1 MAADPAAG
9 SFLKTSALV
18 WGDEVSSNSLWNIMA
33 FLCIVWKL
41 KFTHTAAIM
50 SVMGG
55 CMKVLSMP
63 MSFILHAFLGH
74 YQMLSLSSLSLTLGW
89 SLLAISTSTIFL
101 KMPVASCENYQLCIG
116 DIQWFLFYASLALIV
131 VGIVGHSISLQEF
144 LNEQLSIRSMEDA
157 EQLERDRPQLV
168 ASASMTTFVRLFC
181 TFVLPFIEPWGA
193 RFGIPAFCVA
203 AATFLFFRGSSGY
216 VQVELS
222 GSPIIRVFRV
232 IVASCLKLWVP
243 IPKDPRELYAKY
255 DHENEELLSHT
266 NRLRFLDK
274 AAILSRSQTIEEQEN
289 QKWRLCTVTEV
300 EETKIFFQMIPM
312 WMTFIICG
320 LVLSVGN
327 TYFLQQAFNM
337 NPRFLFI
344 TIQFLVFLREFSK
357 SLSTHIFSFIAIMA
371 HTFGGVKPKYIPAI
385 GIAAGMFISII
396 CCIVA
401 ALVESMRLS
410 RIATTPMSIF
420 WLIPQFILFGT
431 MTGIVEDN
439 ILLFVVIQSP
449 DSMKMSMSLLTVGV
463 LGVGMISSV
472 LSVYVTGHV
481 SAEKWGQS
489 WFGETIDKSRL
500 DNYYWLLS
508 GMSFIN
514 LVLYGLVAFW
524 FDYKELES
532 SSIRSQQ
539 QQDVNEGMLHY
550 HEE

>member
-1 MAADPAAG
+1 
-9 SFLKTSALV
+9 
-18 WGDEVSSNSLWNIMA
+18 
-33 FLCIVWKL
+33 
-41 KFTHTAAIM
+41 
-50 SVMGG
+50 
-55 CMKVLSMP
+55 
-63 MSFILHAFLGH
+63 
-74 YQMLSLSSLSLTLGW
+74 
-89 SLLAISTSTIFL
+89 
-101 KMPVASCENYQLCIG
+101 MPVASCENYQLCIG

-168 ASASMTTFVRLFC
+168 AR
-181 TFVLPFIEPWGA
+181 
-193 RFGIPAFCVA
+193 
-203 AATFLFFRGSSGY
+203 SSGY

-243 IPKDPRELYAKY
+243 VPNDPRELYDKY
-255 DHENEELLSHT
+255 DHGNEELLSHT
-266 NRLRFLDK
+266 NRLRAGLTKRPSYQDLK
-274 AAILSRSQTIEEQEN
+274 QLRNKRTK
-289 QKWRLCTVTEV
+289 KWRLCTVTEV

-327 TYFLQQAFNM
+327 TCFLQQAFNM

-344 TIQFLVFLREFSK
+344 TIQFLLFLREFSK

-371 HTFGGVKPKYIPAI
+371 NTFGGVKPKYIPAI

-396 CCIVA
+396 CCMVA

-431 MTGIVEDN
+431 MKGIVEDN

-508 GMSFIN
+508 VMSFIN

-524 FDYKELES
+524 FDYKELEL